1 MADPTNHN
9 QAGEVAPSTVD
20 KQAPSVA
27 EEHAPSTDSPEA
39 TDIPTANAPD
49 PKAANPEDNPNAA
62 KPAAVP
68 PKREKPAAAK
78 AAKGEKPAA
87 ADDATEEKPAAA
99 AKAAKGE
106 KPAAADDATE
116 EKPAAA
122 AKAAKGEK
130 PAAADDATGEKPAA
144 AKAAKKEKP
153 PAVENKPFVEF
164 IEQDYLPALQKAIA
178 QKGVQDLQVSFAKQ
192 KVPITGFESAE
203 ECWQIIGSWSEIG
216 KRQFNL
222 YFPEEDIQGK
232 KGFSCNEGKKP
243 STLESFLID
252 ERKITLDLLVYG
264 LVQRLD
270 GQKWLGRN

>member
-27 EEHAPSTDSPEA
+27 EEQAPSTDSPEA
-39 TDIPTANAPD
+39 TDLPTANAPD

-62 KPAAVP
+62 KPTATP
-68 PKREKPAAAK
+68 PKREKPAAK
-78 AAKGEKPAA
+78 AAVGEKPAA
-87 ADDATEEKPAAA
+87 AAEEKPAAA
-99 AKAAKGE
+99 AKAAK
-106 KPAAADDATE
+106 
-116 EKPAAA
+116 
-122 AKAAKGEK
+122 
-130 PAAADDATGEKPAA
+130 
-144 AKAAKKEKP
+144 KEKAP
-153 PAVENKPFVEF
+153 SVEDKPFVEF

-178 QKGVQDLQVSFAKQ
+178 QEGVQDLQVSFAKQ

-203 ECWQIIGSWSEIG
+203 ECWQIIGSWKETG
-216 KRQFNL
+216 LRQFNL

-252 ERKITLDLLVYG
+252 ERKITLDLLVFG

-270 GQKWLGRN
+270 GQKWLGIN

>member
-62 KPAAVP
+62 KPVAVP

-78 AAKGEKPAA
+78 AATAEKPTDA
-87 ADDATEEKPAAA
+87 ADATAEKPAAA
-99 AKAAKGE
+99 AKAAK
-106 KPAAADDATE
+106 
-116 EKPAAA
+116 
-122 AKAAKGEK
+122 
-130 PAAADDATGEKPAA
+130 
-144 AKAAKKEKP
+144 KEKAP
-153 PAVENKPFVEF
+153 SVEDKPFVEF

-178 QKGVQDLQVSFAKQ
+178 QQGVQDLQVSFAKQ
-192 KVPITGFESAE
+192 KMPITGFESAE

-216 KRQFNL
+216 RRQFNL
-222 YFPEEDIQGK
+222 YFPDEDIQGK

-252 ERKITLDLLVYG
+252 ERKTTLDLLVYG
-264 LVQRLD
+264 LVQRLG

>member
-27 EEHAPSTDSPEA
+27 EEHAPSTDSSEA

-62 KPAAVP
+62 KPAAAS
-68 PKREKPAAAK
+68 PKR
-78 AAKGEKPAA
+78 
-87 ADDATEEKPAAA
+87 EKPAAA

-106 KPAAADDATE
+106 KPADDDTTE
-116 EKPAAA
+116 EKPAA
-122 AKAAKGEK
+122 KA
-130 PAAADDATGEKPAA
+130 P
-144 AKAAKKEKP
+144 KKEKA

-178 QKGVQDLQVSFAKQ
+178 QKGVKDLQVSFAKQ
-192 KVPITGFESAE
+192 KMPITGFESAE
-203 ECWQIIGSWSEIG
+203 ECWQIIGSWSEIS

-222 YFPEEDIQGK
+222 YFPDEDIQGK

>member
-68 PKREKPAAAK
+68 PKREKPAAA
-78 AAKGEKPAA
+78 
-87 ADDATEEKPAAA
+87 

-106 KPAAADDATE
+106 KPAADATE
-116 EKPAAA
+116 
-122 AKAAKGEK
+122 
-130 PAAADDATGEKPAA
+130 EKPAA
-144 AKAAKKEKP
+144 AKAAKKEKA
-153 PAVENKPFVEF
+153 PAVEDKPFVEF

-192 KVPITGFESAE
+192 KMPITGFESAE

-222 YFPEEDIQGK
+222 YFPDEDIQGK

-252 ERKITLDLLVYG
+252 ERKTTLDLLVYG

>member
-1 MADPTNHN
+1 MADETNHN

-62 KPAAVP
+62 KPAAS
-68 PKREKPAAAK
+68 PKR
-78 AAKGEKPAA
+78 
-87 ADDATEEKPAAA
+87 EKPAAA

-106 KPAAADDATE
+106 KPAAAEATE
-116 EKPAAA
+116 
-122 AKAAKGEK
+122 
-130 PAAADDATGEKPAA
+130 EKPAA
-144 AKAAKKEKP
+144 AKAAKKEKAP
-153 PAVENKPFVEF
+153 SVEDKPFVEF

-178 QKGVQDLQVSFAKQ
+178 QQGVQDLQVSFAKQ

-232 KGFSCNEGKKP
+232 KGFSCNEGKNP

-264 LVQRLD
+264 LVQRLG

>member
-1 MADPTNHN
+1 MADQTNHN

-27 EEHAPSTDSPEA
+27 QEHAPSTDSPEA

-68 PKREKPAAAK
+68 PKREKPAAA
-78 AAKGEKPAA
+78 AKSAVGEKPAA
-87 ADDATEEKPAAA
+87 ATEEKPAAA
-99 AKAAKGE
+99 AKAAK
-106 KPAAADDATE
+106 
-116 EKPAAA
+116 
-122 AKAAKGEK
+122 
-130 PAAADDATGEKPAA
+130 
-144 AKAAKKEKP
+144 KEKA
-153 PAVENKPFVEF
+153 PAVEDKPFVQF

-178 QKGVQDLQVSFAKQ
+178 QQGVKDLQVSFAKQ

-216 KRQFNL
+216 LRQFNL

-252 ERKITLDLLVYG
+252 ERRITLDLLVFG

-270 GQKWLGRN
+270 GQKWLGIN

>member
-20 KQAPSVA
+20 QQAPSVA

-39 TDIPTANAPD
+39 TDIPTANTPD

-62 KPAAVP
+62 KPAAAS
-68 PKREKPAAAK
+68 PKREKSAAAK
-78 AAKGEKPAA
+78 AAKGEKAA
-87 ADDATEEKPAAA
+87 ADATE
-99 AKAAKGE
+99 
-106 KPAAADDATE
+106 
-116 EKPAAA
+116 
-122 AKAAKGEK
+122 
-130 PAAADDATGEKPAA
+130 EKPAA
-144 AKAAKKEKP
+144 AKAAKKEKAP
-153 PAVENKPFVEF
+153 SVEDKPFVEF

-192 KVPITGFESAE
+192 KMPITGFESAE

-222 YFPEEDIQGK
+222 YFPDEDIQGK

-252 ERKITLDLLVYG
+252 ERKTTLDLLVYG

>member
-39 TDIPTANAPD
+39 TDIPTANTPD

-62 KPAAVP
+62 KPAAAS
-68 PKREKPAAAK
+68 PKREKPAAA
-78 AAKGEKPAA
+78 
-87 ADDATEEKPAAA
+87 DATE
-99 AKAAKGE
+99 
-106 KPAAADDATE
+106 
-116 EKPAAA
+116 
-122 AKAAKGEK
+122 
-130 PAAADDATGEKPAA
+130 EKPAA
-144 AKAAKKEKP
+144 AKAAKKEKA

-192 KVPITGFESAE
+192 KMPITGFESAE

-222 YFPEEDIQGK
+222 YFPDEDIQGK

>member
-39 TDIPTANAPD
+39 TDLPTANAPD

-62 KPAAVP
+62 S
-68 PKREKPAAAK
+68 PKREKPAAA
-78 AAKGEKPAA
+78 
-87 ADDATEEKPAAA
+87 
-99 AKAAKGE
+99 
-106 KPAAADDATE
+106 
-116 EKPAAA
+116 
-122 AKAAKGEK
+122 
-130 PAAADDATGEKPAA
+130 ATGEKPA
-144 AKAAKKEKP
+144 AKAAKKEKA
-153 PAVENKPFVEF
+153 PAVEDKPFVEF

-178 QKGVQDLQVSFAKQ
+178 QQGVKDLQVSFAKQ

-203 ECWQIIGSWSEIG
+203 ECWQIIGSWKEIG
-216 KRQFNL
+216 LRQFNL

-252 ERKITLDLLVYG
+252 ERKTTLDLLVFG

-270 GQKWLGRN
+270 GQKWLGIN

>member
-20 KQAPSVA
+20 HQAPSVA

-39 TDIPTANAPD
+39 TDLPTANTPD

-62 KPAAVP
+62 KPAAAS
-68 PKREKPAAAK
+68 PKREKPAAA
-78 AAKGEKPAA
+78 AATG
-87 ADDATEEKPAAA
+87 EKPAAA
-99 AKAAKGE
+99 AKAAK
-106 KPAAADDATE
+106 
-116 EKPAAA
+116 
-122 AKAAKGEK
+122 
-130 PAAADDATGEKPAA
+130 
-144 AKAAKKEKP
+144 KEKAP
-153 PAVENKPFVEF
+153 SVEDKPFVEF

-178 QKGVQDLQVSFAKQ
+178 QQGVKDLQVSFAKQ

-203 ECWQIIGSWSEIG
+203 ECWQIIGSWKEIG
-216 KRQFNL
+216 LRQFNL

-264 LVQRLD
+264 LVQRLG
-270 GQKWLGRN
+270 GQKWLGIN

>member
-1 MADPTNHN
+1 MADQTNHN

-39 TDIPTANAPD
+39 TDLPTANAPD

-62 KPAAVP
+62 KPAAAS
-68 PKREKPAAAK
+68 PKREKPAAAAAK
-78 AAKGEKPAA
+78 AAVGEKPPAA
-87 ADDATEEKPAAA
+87 ATEEKPA
-99 AKAAKGE
+99 
-106 KPAAADDATE
+106 P
-116 EKPAAA
+116 
-122 AKAAKGEK
+122 
-130 PAAADDATGEKPAA
+130 A
-144 AKAAKKEKP
+144 AKAAKKEKA
-153 PAVENKPFVEF
+153 PAVEDKPFVEF

-178 QKGVQDLQVSFAKQ
+178 QQGVQDLQVSFAKQ
-192 KVPITGFESAE
+192 KMPITGFESAE

-216 KRQFNL
+216 QRQFNL

-252 ERKITLDLLVYG
+252 ERRVTLDLLVFG

>member
-27 EEHAPSTDSPEA
+27 EEHAPSTDSPET

-49 PKAANPEDNPNAA
+49 PKPA
-62 KPAAVP
+62 KPAA
-68 PKREKPAAAK
+68 AS
-78 AAKGEKPAA
+78 AKGEKPAA
-87 ADDATEEKPAAA
+87 VDEKP
-99 AKAAKGE
+99 
-106 KPAAADDATE
+106 D
-116 EKPAAA
+116 
-122 AKAAKGEK
+122 
-130 PAAADDATGEKPAA
+130 AA
-144 AKAAKKEKP
+144 AKAAKKEKAP
-153 PAVENKPFVEF
+153 GVEDKPFVEF

-178 QKGVQDLQVSFAKQ
+178 QQGVQDLQVSFAKQ
-192 KVPITGFESAE
+192 KVSITGFESAE
-203 ECWQIIGSWSEIG
+203 ECWQIIGTWSEIG
-216 KRQFNL
+216 RRQFNL

-232 KGFSCNEGKKP
+232 KEFSCNEGKKP

-252 ERKITLDLLVYG
+252 ERKTTLDLLVYG

>member
-62 KPAAVP
+62 KPAAAS
-68 PKREKPAAAK
+68 PKREKPATAAK

-87 ADDATEEKPAAA
+87 DDAKEEKQ
-99 AKAAKGE
+99 
-106 KPAAADDATE
+106 
-116 EKPAAA
+116 
-122 AKAAKGEK
+122 
-130 PAAADDATGEKPAA
+130 AA
-144 AKAAKKEKP
+144 AKAAKKEKA

-222 YFPEEDIQGK
+222 YFPDEDIQGK

-243 STLESFLID
+243 STFESFLID